1 MQLEDMLTRVGFL
14 IAVSL
19 IGIVVGKKF
28 KTNQQD
34 ISTLLVYV
42 ITPAV
47 MFVSVLQAPSG
58 NFLHFSVGAFV
69 ACSTSAVL
77 AYQFGRLL
85 WRDNTKN
92 LFAFAG
98 GTGNTG
104 YFGLPMALALFD
116 AHGAAVAVFIIFG
129 ANLYDVTVGYFITSR
144 GHYSVRDSLKTVVRI
159 PTLYAVLLAALIKH
173 SPVMPGE
180 VLLSSM
186 NNFKGAYSVLGMMV
200 IGLTLARVGRYS
212 VDLRFLVASLGWKY
226 LYWPGLG
233 MLLLSVFG
241 SALAPAEQGAVLL
254 MCCVPMAGNTVVIA
268 NQLQM
273 HPEKAATAVMA
284 STLLAMASM
293 PALLLLIRWQTG
305 A

>member
-1 MQLEDMLTRVGFL
+1 MQLGDMLTRVGFL
-14 IAVSL
+14 IAVAL
-19 IGIVVGKKF
+19 IGVVVGKKF

-47 MFVSVLQAPSG
+47 MFVSVLQAPPG
-58 NFLHFSVGAFV
+58 NYLHFSVGAFLT
-69 ACSTSAVL
+69 CSMSCLL
-77 AYQFGRLL
+77 AYRVGGLL

-129 ANLYDVTVGYFITSR
+129 ANVYDVTVGYFITSR
-144 GHYSVRDSLKTVVRI
+144 GHYSVRDSLRTVVRI
-159 PTLYAVLLAALIKH
+159 PTLYAFVLGMLIKD
-173 SPVMPGE
+173 SALMPGE
-180 VLLSSM
+180 VLIASM

-200 IGLTLARVGRYS
+200 IGLTLAKVNRLAL
-212 VDLRFLVASLGWKY
+212 DLRFLLASLGWKY

-241 SALAPAEQGAVLL
+241 SALAPAEQGAILL

-293 PALLLLIRWQTG
+293 PGLLLLIRAWQH
-305 A
+305 

>member
-1 MQLEDMLTRVGFL
+1 MQLGDMLERVGFL

-47 MFVSVLQAPSG
+47 MFVSVLQAPAGS
-58 NFLHFSVGAFV
+58 FLHFSIGAFL
-69 ACSTSAVL
+69 ACSVSAIL
-77 AYQFGRLL
+77 AYNVGRLL

-129 ANLYDVTVGYFITSR
+129 ANVYDVTVGYFLTSR
-144 GHYSVRDSLKTVVRI
+144 GHYSVKDSLRTVVRI
-159 PTLYAVLLAALIKH
+159 PTLYAFALGSLIKD
-173 SPVMPGE
+173 SALMPGP
-180 VLLSSM
+180 VLIDSM
-186 NNFKGAYSVLGMMV
+186 NSFKGAYSVLGMMV
-200 IGLTLARVGRYS
+200 IGLTLARVQRYA
-212 VDLRFLVASLGWKY
+212 VDLRFMAASLGWKY
-226 LYWPGLG
+226 LYWPCLG
-233 MLLLSVFG
+233 MLLLSLFG
-241 SALAPAEQGAVLL
+241 TALVPAEQGAILL

-268 NQLQM
+268 NQLQL

-293 PALLLLIRWQTG
+293 PGLLMLIRAWQG
-305 A
+305 

>member
-1 MQLEDMLTRVGFL
+1 MLERVGFL
-14 IAVSL
+14 IAIALV
-19 IGIVVGKKF
+19 GIIVGKKF

-58 NFLHFSVGAFV
+58 DYLRFSVGAFL
-69 ACSTSAVL
+69 ACSTSAIL
-77 AYQFGRLL
+77 AYNAARLL
-85 WRDNTKN
+85 WRDNVKN

-129 ANLYDVTVGYFITSR
+129 ANVYDFTVGYFITSR
-144 GHYSVRDSLKTVVRI
+144 GAHSVRDSLKTVIRM
-159 PTLYAVLLAALIKH
+159 PTLYAFALASLVKGTAL
-173 SPVMPGE
+173 MPSE
-180 VLLSSM
+180 VLIASM
-186 NNFKGAYSVLGMMV
+186 NNFKGAYSILGMMV
-200 IGLTLARVGRYS
+200 IGLTLSKIERFE
-212 VDLRFLVASLGWKY
+212 VDFKFLVAAIGWKY
-226 LYWPGLG
+226 VVWPCFG
-233 MLLLSVFG
+233 LLLVTLFRPS
-241 SALAPAEQGAVLL
+241 LAPVEQAAMML
-254 MCCVPMAGNTVVIA
+254 MACVPMAGNTVVVA
-268 NQLQM
+268 NQLRL

-293 PALLLLIRWQTG
+293 PGLMYLIRSWQ